1 MAKERK
7 IKRDDDPVTAE
18 EAPVTA
24 EEAPVTAVK
33 KEVKPVNATILL
45 RSGRITAAVGIRVA
59 SGFVFYN
66 EGCKMVRIPVDKE
79 KAITV
84 TIKQ

>member
-33 KEVKPVNATILL
+33 KEPVSATILL